1 MTDHDPDHDLHDD
14 DVLLGLLGEALDE
27 AEPIPPGLAETVA
40 DAAFDMR
47 RIDAVIAQLVHDS
60 ELTASGTRGDARSLV
75 YSEGEVELELEIAD
89 DGTVHGLVQPA
100 AIGCEIETPTGT
112 ESIEVDGSGRFDLS
126 ISDSRFRLILTPAS
140 GRRIA
145 TPWVF
150 R

>member
-1 MTDHDPDHDLHDD
+1 MTDHDHDHDLDDD

-40 DAAFDMR
+40 DATFDMR
-47 RIDAVIAQLVHDS
+47 RLDAVIAQLVHDS

-100 AIGCEIETPTGT
+100 AIGCEIETAAGLQVV
-112 ESIEVDGSGRFDLS
+112 EVDSSGRFDF
-126 ISDSRFRLILTPAS
+126 DVAVSRFRLILTPAS
-140 GRRIA
+140 GPRIA

>member
-1 MTDHDPDHDLHDD
+1 MTDHDRDHDLHDD

-27 AEPIPPGLAETVA
+27 AQPIPPGLAETVA

-100 AIGCEIETPTGT
+100 AIGCAVETPAGT
-112 ESIEVDGSGRFDLS
+112 ESIDVDGSGRFDVS
-126 ISDSRFRLILTPAS
+126 VSASRFRLILTPAS